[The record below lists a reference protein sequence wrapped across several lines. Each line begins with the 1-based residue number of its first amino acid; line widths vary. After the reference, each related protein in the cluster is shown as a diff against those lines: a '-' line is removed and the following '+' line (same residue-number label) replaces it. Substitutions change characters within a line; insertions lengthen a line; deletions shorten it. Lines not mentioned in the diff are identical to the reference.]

1 MITLS
6 SVTLSQR
13 SRLLIAI
20 SSSIPSFRQLPVTTN
35 RGKRSSI
42 QVESKQKVYSSGVK
56 PKVSSLRQGPRL
68 AFATAAKVLYSS
80 GVKPKVS
87 SLCQGPRLAFATA
100 VKGPLFKWSPAFG
113 WLSVTTTA
121 AKGPLFKWRQT
132 KGCVSSSRSE
142 ARFRNSSK
150 RSSIQVISG
159 IRLVVS

>member
-1 MITLS
+1 VITLS

-80 GVKPKVS
+80 DLRHSVGRQLDQKQQKVLCSSGVKPKVS
-87 SLCQGPRLAFATA
+87 SLRQGPRLAFA
-100 VKGPLFKWSPAFG
+100 
-113 WLSVTTTA
+113 TA

-132 KGCVSSSRSE
+132 KGFVSSSRSE

-150 RSSIQVISG
+150 RSSIQVAFNQ
-159 IRLVVS
+159 RLRL

>member
-1 MITLS
+1 VITLS
-6 SVTLSQR
+6 AVTLSQR

-68 AFATAAKVLYSS
+68 AFATAAK
-80 GVKPKVS
+80 
-87 SLCQGPRLAFATA
+87 
-100 VKGPLFKWSPAFG
+100 GPLFKWRQTKGF
-113 WLSVTTTA
+113 LSSSRSEA
-121 AKGPLFKWRQT
+121 RFRNSSKGPLFKWRQT
-132 KGCVSSSRSE
+132 KGFVSLSRSE
-142 ARFRNSSK
+142 ACFRNSSK

>member
-6 SVTLSQR
+6 AVTLSQR

-80 GVKPKVS
+80 DLRHSVGRQLDQQQQKVLCSSGVKPKVS

-100 VKGPLFKWSPAFG
+100 
-113 WLSVTTTA
+113 
-121 AKGPLFKWRQT
+121 AKGPPFK
-132 KGCVSSSRSE
+132 
-142 ARFRNSSK
+142 
-150 RSSIQVISG
+150 
-159 IRLVVS
+159 